1 MTLQVCIGFDPR
13 QPAAVTCLM
22 SSITRYSSV
31 PVSLTPV
38 VIDYLPIDNSVVGLT
53 PFTYTRYLTPWLMGF
68 KGKAIF
74 MDADIVV
81 KGDIAELALA
91 ATGDHALWV
100 VKHEAKFE
108 RASIMVF
115 DCAHEKNK
123 QLTPQYVTENHK
135 TLPKFSWLGGY
146 DSKLIGNLPHEW
158 NHLVMYDEPNPAAK
172 AIHFT
177 AGIPI
182 WPETSGCEHTE
193 AWVDEMKFA
202 TAAKGWK
209 EIMGSSVHVPKVRE
223 HLIATG
229 QLNPDHRDD
238 GSVAPA

>member
-1 MTLQVCIGFDPR
+1 
-13 QPAAVTCLM
+13 
-22 SSITRYSSV
+22 
-31 PVSLTPV
+31 V
-38 VIDYLPIDNSVVGLT
+38 VIDYLPLPNEVVGLT

-81 KGDIAELALA
+81 RGDIAELMLA
-91 ATGDHALWV
+91 AEGDRALWV
-100 VKHEAKFE
+100 VKHKARFE
-108 RASIMVF
+108 RGSVMVF
-115 DCAHEKNK
+115 DCGHEKNA
-123 QLTPQYVTENHK
+123 QLTPAFVQNNFK

-146 DSKLIGNLPHEW
+146 DSKMIGDLPPEF
-158 NHLVMYDEPNPAAK
+158 NHLVMYDEPNPDAK
-172 AIHFT
+172 VIHFT

-193 AWVDEMKFA
+193 TWVEEMQFA
-202 TAAKGWK
+202 TAAKGW
-209 EIMGSSVHVPKVRE
+209 EELMGQSVHVPKVRE

-229 QLNPDHRDD
+229 RLKPAERDD